1 MRVAVVSYCANLSI
15 SEIRLAVTKLKLPSL
30 YDFMNILTKQEVYKT
45 DVTDLKYASRSLWC
59 VYEFVLKEP
68 IKSTTIRALIT
79 GKK

>member
-1 MRVAVVSYCANLSI
+1 
-15 SEIRLAVTKLKLPSL
+15 
-30 YDFMNILTKQEVYKT
+30 MNILTKQEVYKT
-45 DVTDLKYASRSLWC
+45 HVTDLKYASRSLWC